1 MPGTGAT
8 AIEACTAGKT
18 VQAKWRLQLACNAD
32 AQTRTKRTVMPL
44 SRRDF
49 LEVGALSASG
59 IMLSGVLHSEND
71 RGAGQADDG
80 SAARI
85 ASYGMPVARLVL
97 NLNQDWHFFRPAS
110 PAPSPDSKSVK
121 EDEMN
126 PPADAQW
133 EPVTL
138 PHSVRLEPRDVSGGR
153 NYQGVCWYKGEL
165 LAQPDW
171 KDRVVYLKFQGAMQ
185 VADVWL
191 NGVHQLTHYGGYIP
205 FTIDISKE
213 IRFDR
218 PNTLT
223 VRLDN
228 SDNPE
233 VPPGKP
239 QSELDFCYFGGLY
252 RSVDLEVLNP
262 LHITDP
268 ILANTVAGGGVFVT
282 YPSVATGESLVR
294 VQTEVVNESD
304 ESRVCDVVQGLIG
317 PDGKSAATESITVT
331 VPARSRHVATQTL
344 KVVDPRLWHPEDPQL
359 YWLHSTVNANGKV
372 IDDEYTHIGIRS
384 FQFEKSRGLLINGQP
399 FFSIGANRHQDHPY
413 VGYALPPSAH
423 YRDAFKLREAGF
435 TSYRSH
441 YPQDPSFMNAC
452 DELGILAIVSNPGW
466 QFVGD
471 EIFKKRVYRN
481 ARDMI
486 RRDRNHPSV
495 VIWEAALNESD
506 NSSLAAELY
515 RIVHEEFPGPGC
527 YTAGDPIR
535 KPVPGFDGWDIT
547 YGSHP
552 HEGSSGPSWIREWG
566 DQVDNWSDQQGRV
579 RVARSWGEMPMLV
592 QASAH
597 LQSLD
602 RIYQSDTRPA
612 GADLWAG
619 IDAFRGYHH
628 QPFLGAPLDLFRI
641 PKFDYFMF
649 QSQRPSH
656 AQTARTGSGPMI
668 FIANYATFHSPLE
681 TVVFSNCEQVRL
693 TQNGKLVATQGP
705 DAGYR
710 IPHPPFTFKVG
721 EFSGTRS
728 MLFANAVSPEAPWV
742 PIGELLAEG
751 LIDGK
756 VVAQHLAHSPGVPK
770 GLRLELDTCGVAPVA
785 DGGDWVRVYAHV
797 CDSRDMTYPYGDD
810 MVTFSAAGEGTL
822 IGDEKIFANPVRA
835 EAGIATALVRMTR
848 SAGLVTVSASSPG
861 LKDAVLQ
868 FRSAQAREEGRARKP
883 HEGL

>member
-1 MPGTGAT
+1 
-8 AIEACTAGKT
+8 
-18 VQAKWRLQLACNAD
+18 
-32 AQTRTKRTVMPL
+32 MPL

-49 LEVGALSASG
+49 LEVSALTASG
-59 IMLSGVLHSEND
+59 IVLSSVVHSED
-71 RGAGQADDG
+71 SIGASRVDIEKAAGAG
-80 SAARI
+80 SF
-85 ASYGMPVARLVL
+85 GMPVARLVL
-97 NLNQDWHFFRPAS
+97 NMNQDWQFFRPESTAAS
-110 PAPSPDSKSVK
+110 PGSVSLK
-121 EDEMN
+121 GAEVSA
-126 PPADAQW
+126 PADAKW
-133 EPVTL
+133 EPVIL

-153 NYQGVCWYKGEL
+153 NYQGVCWYKREL
-165 LAQPDW
+165 PAQPEW

-185 VADVWL
+185 VAEVWL
-191 NGVHQLTHYGGYIP
+191 NGVHRITHFGGYIP
-205 FTIDISKE
+205 FTIDISKD
-213 IRFDR
+213 IRFDQ
-218 PNTLT
+218 PNILT

-252 RSVDLEVLNP
+252 RSVDLVVLDP

-268 ILANTVAGGGVFVT
+268 ILADRVAGGGVFVT
-282 YPSVATGESLVR
+282 YPSVAAGESVVQ

-304 ESRVCDVVQGLIG
+304 ESRVCEVVQVLTG
-317 PDGKSAATESITVT
+317 PDGKTAAKASSPVT
-331 VPARSRHVATQTL
+331 VPARSRQVATQTMNVQNP
-344 KVVDPRLWHPEDPQL
+344 KLWHPEDPQL
-359 YWLHSTVNANGKV
+359 YWLHSEVNENGRL
-372 IDDEYTHIGIRS
+372 IDDEFTHVGIRS
-384 FQFEKSRGLLINGQP
+384 FQFEKGRGLLINGQP

-471 EIFKKRVYRN
+471 ETFKKRVYQD
-481 ARDMI
+481 AREMI

-527 YTAGDPIR
+527 CTAGDPIR
-535 KPVPGFDGWDIT
+535 QRVPQFEGWDII
-547 YGSHP
+547 YAGRA
-552 HEGSSGPSWIREWG
+552 HEDSSRPSWIREWG

-597 LQSLD
+597 LQSLN
-602 RIYQSDTRPA
+602 RIYQSESRPA

-649 QSQRPSH
+649 QSQRPAL
-656 AQTARTGSGPMI
+656 AQPARTGNGPMV

-681 TVVFSNCEQVRL
+681 VVVFSNCEQVRL
-693 TQNGKLVATQGP
+693 MQNGKLVATQGS
-705 DAGYR
+705 DAGYHV
-710 IPHPPFTFKVG
+710 PHPPFTFKVG
-721 EFSGTRS
+721 DFSGTRS
-728 MLFANAVSPEAPWV
+728 MLFGNAVSSEAPWA

-756 VVAQHLAHSPGVPK
+756 VSARHLVHSPGVPQE
-770 GLRLELDTCGVAPVA
+770 LRLQLDTCGLDPVA
-785 DGGDWVRVYAHV
+785 DGADWVRIYAHI
-797 CDSRDMTYPYGDD
+797 CDAREMTYPYGDD
-810 MVTFSAAGEGTL
+810 MVTFSVRGEGTL
-822 IGDEKIFANPVRA
+822 IGDERIFANPVRA
-835 EAGIATALVRMTR
+835 EAGIATAMVRMTKT
-848 SAGLVTVSASSPG
+848 AGPITVSVSSPG
-861 LKDAVLQ
+861 LKGAELE
-868 FRSAQAREEGRARKP
+868 FRSSPVESRIAP
-883 HEGL
+883 HRV